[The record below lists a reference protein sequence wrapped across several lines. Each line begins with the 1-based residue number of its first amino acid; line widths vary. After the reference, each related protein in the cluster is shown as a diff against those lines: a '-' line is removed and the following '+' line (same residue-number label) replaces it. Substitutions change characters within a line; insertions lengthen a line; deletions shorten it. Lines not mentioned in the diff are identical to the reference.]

1 MEVLEEEG
9 SVLASPVGF
18 VRVRHGHSIACAV
31 ECVFGG
37 GVSIILVV
45 SEESPAGAAFLLSLD
60 DTLDVASSVGNLVVR
75 RENPLKKATYME
87 EEVKLRTKK

>member
-1 MEVLEEEG
+1 VEVLEEEG
-9 SVLASPVGF
+9 SILASPVGF

-45 SEESPAGAAFLLSLD
+45 SERVSSLCGFLVIL
-60 DTLDVASSVGNLVVR
+60 R
-75 RENPLKKATYME
+75 RH
-87 EEVKLRTKK
+87 V